1 MTDLDLDDLANEL
14 KDFAE
19 PDRKGGR
26 SAREERIISGFQDVQ
41 KFVTER
47 GRLPL
52 HGEGRDMF
60 ERLYAVRLDRLR
72 QLPDCREILAPL
84 DQQGLLGDAPEL
96 QAELDDDALLAELEG
111 ADAPS
116 EIENLVH
123 VPRPEDMKRPDEVA
137 TRKPC
142 ADFQKFKP
150 LFQQVQQ
157 ELKAGIRKARP
168 FELKSEIEPDRYF
181 IVNGQVAYVAEK
193 GEVFT
198 NDQGRRDARLRVI
211 FDNGIESNMLMRSL
225 QRQLHADP
233 AGRRITDPD
242 VGPLFGDSFEEG
254 DFGSGTIYVLRSN
267 SKDPRIEDNRSVI
280 HKIGVTGNDVEGRIA
295 SAKVDPTFLL
305 ADVEIVA
312 TYELFNVNRVK
323 LENLI
328 HRVFEP
334 ARLDLEMKDRFGRP
348 FRPREWFLVPL
359 EAIDEA
365 VRRIKDGTIIDC
377 RYDVE
382 NARLVMVER
391 PRA

>member
-14 KDFAE
+14 KEFAE
-19 PDRKGGR
+19 PDSKGGR
-26 SAREERIISGFQDVQ
+26 SAREERIISGFQDIQ
-41 KFVTER
+41 DFVDEY
-47 GRLPL
+47 GRLPV
-52 HGEGRDMF
+52 HGEGRDIF
-60 ERLYAVRLDRLR
+60 ERLYAIRLDRLS

-84 DQQGLLGDAPEL
+84 DRQGLLGNAPEL
-96 QAELDDDALLAELEG
+96 QAKLDDDALLAELEG

-123 VPRPEDMKRPDEVA
+123 VPRPEDIKRPDEVA
-137 TRKPC
+137 TRRPC
-142 ADFQKFKP
+142 ADFQKFNP

-157 ELKAGIRKARP
+157 ELKAEIRKARP

-211 FDNGIESNMLMRSL
+211 FDNGTESNMLMRSL

-233 AGRRITDPD
+233 AGRRITDPV
-242 VGPLFGDSFEEG
+242 VGPLFGDSSEEG
-254 DFGSGTIYVLRSN
+254 DLDSGTIYVLRSN
-267 SKDPRIEDNRSVI
+267 SKDPRIEDNRGVI
-280 HKIGVTGNDVEGRIA
+280 HKIGVTGNDVEGRIV

-312 TYELFNVNRVK
+312 TYVLFNVNRVK

-328 HRVFEP
+328 HRFFEP

-365 VRRIKDGTIIDC
+365 VRRIKDGTIVDC

-382 NARLVMVER
+382 NARIVMV
-391 PRA
+391 